1 MWRPAATWGAAE
13 RILAGGK
20 VADGK
25 TGRTVMLRLRN
36 RLSGG
41 AEVRASVALEKLEQA
56 RDGQRIVGRDAG

>member
-1 MWRPAATWGAAE
+1 MWRPAATRGAAE
-13 RILAGGK
+13 RIPAGGK

-41 AEVRASVALEKLEQA
+41 AEVRASVALE
-56 RDGQRIVGRDAG
+56 